1 MEVYYMVIK
10 KTVKSKKTI
19 LLKKS
24 VKLTAK
30 PKKVLAI
37 KKPVEVVAKVKIIKR
52 KASPK
57 TLENVTFKQTVSKL
71 QIAPHKKIQT
81 AGGWKQNYLDGLK
94 ETKKFH

>member
-1 MEVYYMVIK
+1 MYVYYMVIK

-52 KASPK
+52 
-57 TLENVTFKQTVSKL
+57 
-71 QIAPHKKIQT
+71 
-81 AGGWKQNYLDGLK
+81 LK
-94 ETKKFH
+94 SFFIVKYVI